1 MRGPAYTRQAQA
13 RYVRWFNKTGKVFLI
28 YTPVEYIKG
37 DRFSIEFI
45 EHRRMDL
52 QHFMDRLAR
61 HPTLQR
67 SVLVNDFL
75 QSTQWVSTSRA
86 TT

>member
-1 MRGPAYTRQAQA
+1 LNRFGT
-13 RYVRWFNKTGKVFLI
+13 
-28 YTPVEYIKG
+28 EYIKG

-45 EHRRMDL
+45 EHRRLDL

-75 QSTQWVSTSRA
+75 QSTQWVRHIPA
-86 TT
+86 